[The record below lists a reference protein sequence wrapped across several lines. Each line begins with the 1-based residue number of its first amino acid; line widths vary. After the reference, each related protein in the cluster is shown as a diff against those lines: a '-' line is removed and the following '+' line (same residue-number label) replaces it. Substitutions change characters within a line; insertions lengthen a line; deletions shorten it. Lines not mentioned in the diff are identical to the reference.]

1 MKIEGCVALVTG
13 GNRGLGKAYVDGLL
27 AAGAD
32 KIYAGARNPGRIAA
46 DPRVEA
52 IRLDVTNPAEIAE
65 AAARCADATLLINN
79 AGVLLNSPMLADGA
93 ADAIRR
99 EMEVNVFGMQAMIA
113 AFAPVLEHNGGGA
126 VVNMLSVASWITNP
140 FIATYCASKHA
151 ALAVSDAARI
161 QLAQQG
167 TRVIGVYAG
176 FIDTEMAA
184 AVDRPKTPPGQVVE
198 RTLDG
203 LRRKIDH
210 VFADDRA
217 ERVWRATRHQPEML
231 AVDQQRDWD
240 SGASPWKE

>member
-13 GNRGLGKAYVDGLL
+13 GNRGLGRAYVDGLL
-27 AAGAD
+27 AAGAARV
-32 KIYAGARNPGRIAA
+32 YAAARDPDRIAA

-52 IRLDVTNPAEIAE
+52 IRLDVTESAGIAA
-65 AAARCADATLLINN
+65 AAARCADTTLLVNN
-79 AGVLLNSPMLADGA
+79 AGVLMNSAMLAEGA
-93 ADAIRR
+93 ADAMRH

-113 AFAPVLEHNGGGA
+113 AFAPVLARNGGGA
-126 VVNMLSVASWITNP
+126 VINMLSVASWITNP

-161 QLAQQG
+161 ELARQG
-167 TRVIGVYAG
+167 TLVVGVYAG

-184 AVDRPKTPPGQVVE
+184 AVGRPKTPPGQVVE

-203 LRRKIDH
+203 LRRRIDH

-231 AVDQQRDWD
+231 AADQQRDWD
-240 SGASPWKE
+240 AGAAPWKS